1 MDVDGQDMVPPKDPY
16 IQVRVLD
23 DIGDNLSLG
32 DHSFSLTK
40 NSVHSVRRTD
50 AEQYIS
56 QVGFAP
62 CFPRS
67 LSLALSGG
75 DDGDAGCWMA
85 GIDGGVFRVRAET
98 MGFT

>member
-1 MDVDGQDMVPPKDPY
+1 MTVCEQDMVPPKDPY

-23 DIGDNLSLG
+23 HIGDNLSLG

-56 QVGFAP
+56 QVVCEFSSSS
-62 CFPRS
+62 FSFS
-67 LSLALSGG
+67 LSL
-75 DDGDAGCWMA
+75 CYKYY
-85 GIDGGVFRVRAET
+85 T
-98 MGFT
+98 